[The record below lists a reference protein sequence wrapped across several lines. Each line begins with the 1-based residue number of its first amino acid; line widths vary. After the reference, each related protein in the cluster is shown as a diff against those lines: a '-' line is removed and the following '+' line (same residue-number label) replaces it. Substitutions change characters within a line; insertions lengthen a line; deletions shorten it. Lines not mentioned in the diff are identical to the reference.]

1 VISKTHLTPQKR
13 KKLTVSERAAAGI
26 GATLLALMFGTMIL
40 AGAALVYDAWH
51 YDDPPTEAQIR
62 WNALDN
68 EWDRNMHDPT
78 QRPPDSI
85 AAEARLKM
93 LLLEETEKQ

>member
-1 VISKTHLTPQKR
+1 MTRSDR
-13 KKLTVSERAAAGI
+13 I
-26 GATLLALMFGTMIL
+26 GAAISLAFLAAIFGALLLACF
-40 AGAALVYDAWH
+40 AFVWDAWH

-62 WNALDN
+62 WDALDN

-93 LLLEETEKQ
+93 LLLEEREKQ

>member
-1 VISKTHLTPQKR
+1 MTRQAKINAIASAL
-13 KKLTVSERAAAGI
+13 LLAILFSFMAAAG
-26 GATLLALMFGTMIL
+26 FC
-40 AGAALVYDAWH
+40 LVYDAWH

-62 WNALDN
+62 WDALDN

-85 AAEARLKM
+85 ANEARLKM
-93 LLLEETEKQ
+93 LLGEEKE

>member
-1 VISKTHLTPQKR
+1 MTNLQKR
-13 KKLTVSERAAAGI
+13 MTVQDKVTAAGTILLLACLFGFMAAAS
-26 GATLLALMFGTMIL
+26 F
-40 AGAALVYDAWH
+40 ALVYDAWH

-62 WNALDN
+62 WDSLDN
-68 EWDRNMHDPT
+68 EWDRNMHDLT

-93 LLLEETEKQ
+93 LLLEEKDKQ